1 MSKGTFEGVLGR
13 HLLKIEAFNVG
24 DYMLILVNDL
34 VHMKRKGWKSGLNG
48 PKGTKS
54 SEQEG
59 ELSQERSKGPLEQR
73 PSVAKKEARCIQ
85 HDLDWPR

>member
-34 VHMKRKGWKSGLNG
+34 VHMKRKGWKS
-48 PKGTKS
+48 
-54 SEQEG
+54 E
-59 ELSQERSKGPLEQR
+59 
-73 PSVAKKEARCIQ
+73 
-85 HDLDWPR
+85 